1 MNATRYLALGLL
13 FGLAACS
20 QGGSSAVPAT
30 ATTLAASQQRH
41 TVHAKLVIKV
51 PRERKR
57 HRRGHY
63 VSPATASL
71 AYSID
76 GAAQTPV
83 IVATSNPNCSVA
95 GQTYLQCAIP
105 FTVAPGA
112 HTFAFT
118 ARDSNGAAL
127 SANTNYP
134 FTVKVGTANILA
146 VTLGGVAASLAV
158 LPANTLAVS
167 GSQYG
172 GFRVVGNAP
181 QKFDI
186 VPMDIDGNII
196 VGPGAPQPVVAAT
209 PASMTVTA
217 APSSAPNTWTLT
229 STYTTAADPT
239 VPRASKLSVSATPVP
254 NSGGTTITAS
264 IPLALYQ
271 PWIYVGDDV
280 TGNVLAFDEQ
290 GNAKPLPKP
299 IVGLNEPIGLVYD
312 PHNGLVYVA
321 SNSTIASSACTTN
334 CITAYQP
341 DGTPYA
347 FSAPTPFGSSAGPGG
362 LAFDPLTNDI
372 YVDYIPITGGGA
384 GSVAAFDEQGNAVA
398 LSGTFPGV
406 SSSYAL
412 ARDSNTDWFYVANCA
427 PPAVN
432 AYSSQGVAKTLPA
445 ADPFP
450 NVGNADGITFDP
462 NNNWFYVDNC
472 VTGPSSTPAG
482 PGGGFTAYD
491 EDGNQHTL
499 TGDPQGIPQGW
510 GITFDPYDDLL
521 YVAADDNGNVSSQKI
536 YTFDER
542 GTQQT
547 LGGSAFPGLTW
558 PTQIVVVP

>member
-20 QGGSSAVPAT
+20 QGGGPVVPGT
-30 ATTLAASQQRH
+30 PGAAPQRDRS
-41 TVHAKLVIKV
+41 VHAKLVIKV

-57 HRRGHY
+57 HHHPRY

-71 AYSID
+71 AFSID

-95 GQTYLQCAIP
+95 GQTYLQCSIP

-118 ARDSNGAAL
+118 AQDSNGAPL

-134 FTVKVGTANILA
+134 FTVKAGVANILA

-209 PASMTVTA
+209 PASMTVIA
-217 APSSAPNTWTLT
+217 APPSAPNTWTLT
-229 STYTTAADPT
+229 STYTTAPDPT
-239 VPRASKLSVSATPVP
+239 VALASKLSISATPVP
-254 NSGGTTITAS
+254 NSGGSTITAS

-271 PWIYVGDDV
+271 PWIYVEDS
-280 TGNVLAFDEQ
+280 TSNEVLAYDEQ

-299 IVGLNEPIGLVYD
+299 IAGLNEPIGLLYD

-321 SNSTIASSACTTN
+321 SNGFNACRTS

-347 FSAPTPFGSSAGPGG
+347 FSAATPFGSSAGPGG
-362 LAFDPLTNDI
+362 LAFDPLTNEI
-372 YVDYIPITGGGA
+372 YVDYIPTLGGA

-412 ARDSNTDWFYVANCA
+412 ARDPNTDWFYVANCA
-427 PPAVN
+427 PAAVN
-432 AYSSQGVAKTLPA
+432 AFTSQGAAKTLPA
-445 ADPFP
+445 AAPFP
-450 NVGNADGITFDP
+450 NLTNPDGITFDP

-472 VTGPSSTPAG
+472 VMGPSSTPPG

-499 TGDPQGIPQGW
+499 PGNPQGIPEGW
-510 GITFDPYDDLL
+510 GITFDPYDNLL
-521 YVAADDNGNVSSQKI
+521 YVAADDFGNVSSKKV

-542 GTQQT
+542 GTAQT
-547 LGGSAFPGLTW
+547 LGASAFPGLTW
-558 PTQIVVVP
+558 PAQIVVVP